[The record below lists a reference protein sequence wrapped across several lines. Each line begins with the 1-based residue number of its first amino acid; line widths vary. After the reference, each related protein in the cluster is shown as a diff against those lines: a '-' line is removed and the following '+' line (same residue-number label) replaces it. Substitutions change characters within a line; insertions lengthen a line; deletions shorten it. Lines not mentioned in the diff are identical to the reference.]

1 MTVEV
6 ANTNSIN
13 TFQFLVNRVNEL
25 AYAMSA
31 NAVTTDSNTALGNA
45 AITGAFTADVLI
57 ANTVRVSNSTSNVVI
72 SVPNTTVVSNGSY
85 YLNANGSWVLI
96 KPVVTSSNT
105 NTTNFFPQEI
115 DSYRMTENGGTEY
128 FIRVKDNNA
137 NGYQASKILTFH
149 NFVNAFS
156 TEYGSMV
163 SNASLGTFYV
173 TTNTSHVI
181 LWMVPNSTN
190 TSLNISRVN
199 F

>member
-1 MTVEV
+1 MTIEV
-6 ANTNSIN
+6 ANTASIN

-45 AITGAFTADVLI
+45 AITGAFTANVLI

-72 SVPNTTVVSNGSY
+72 VVPNTTMVSNGNY
-85 YLNANGSWVLI
+85 YLNANGNWTLL
-96 KPVVTSSNT
+96 KPIVTSVSINT
-105 NTTNFFPQEI
+105 ASFVPQEI
-115 DSYRMTENGGTEY
+115 DNYRMTENGGAEY

-137 NGYQASKILTFH
+137 NGYQASKVLTFH
-149 NFVNAFS
+149 NLVNAFS

-163 SNASLGTFYV
+163 SNASLGAFYV
-173 TTNTSHVI
+173 TTNTSHVV
-181 LWMVPNSTN
+181 LWMVPTSSN
-190 TSLNISRVN
+190 TAVNMSRVN

>member
-1 MTVEV
+1 
-6 ANTNSIN
+6 
-13 TFQFLVNRVNEL
+13 
-25 AYAMSA
+25 
-31 NAVTTDSNTALGNA
+31 
-45 AITGAFTADVLI
+45 
-57 ANTVRVSNSTSNVVI
+57 
-72 SVPNTTVVSNGSY
+72 
-85 YLNANGSWVLI
+85 
-96 KPVVTSSNT
+96 
-105 NTTNFFPQEI
+105 
-115 DSYRMTENGGTEY
+115 MTENGGTEY

-199 F
+199 L